1 MEKRQDE
8 GILMTKV
15 GTDKTGRKDKEVAE
29 TVQISRRDIFL
40 LY

>member
-1 MEKRQDE
+1 MEKRRDE

-29 TVQISRRDIFL
+29 TVQISRKEIYL
-40 LY
+40 L